1 MTVAG
6 TVATMRVTGVPSGY
20 PAEQEN
26 NVKVRWLDQAL
37 EVMSDFDTPL
47 LNRLGGPG
55 QFTSDNTKI
64 EWILYDSWTDRG
76 NLGAELAQAGTTLT
90 IDASTAHRFPRGT
103 VLKIED
109 ELIWVSAQLAA
120 TTLTVV
126 RGYAGTTDIVHVDTT
141 EFRFVGFS
149 EVEGV
154 DIVLRGSALRT
165 VPFNFHSI
173 FKTGHSESFAQSQ
186 ANVYTRSGPT
196 MPEMMADSIMQYAV
210 GLEGMVIEG
219 ERYEGSGVDD
229 PPMMGGLRFYG
240 TSANGATVIDA
251 GGAKLSRD
259 ILNQVWDGSYDAV
272 GQTKMARTI
281 LTGKGGKR
289 VLYEEY
295 GQPIVRAPEGQTQF
309 SENVTALENEYGKFD
324 VIGPFKRIPEDELW
338 MVNIALIQVGQFGSL
353 GRLHEVF
360 IPASGDYKSAG
371 LYAMN
376 TGKFKGIPGIVRIHN
391 FVT

>member
-1 MTVAG
+1 M
-6 TVATMRVTGVPSGY
+6 
-20 PAEQEN
+20 
-26 NVKVRWLDQAL
+26 KVRWLDQAL

-55 QFTSDNTKI
+55 QFTSDNT
-64 EWILYDSWTDRG
+64 
-76 NLGAELAQAGTTLT
+76 
-90 IDASTAHRFPRGT
+90 
-103 VLKIED
+103 KIED

-259 ILNQVWDGSYDAV
+259 ILNQGWDGSYDAV